1 MNSVTPID
9 YEYGSLKVLF
19 NQKLN
24 DSEKGI
30 YIYLQDICGDGEL
43 YFNVEYNVEYSNG
56 SSVNGNA
63 NTSISNVLNA
73 YGFENYEKLS
83 EYLINKYGNST
94 TSFNKIVKEMQNKGI
109 TLHVDESETHQG
121 PNFICG
127 WC

>member
-94 TSFNKIVKEMQNKGI
+94 TSFNTMIR
-109 TLHVDESETHQG
+109 
-121 PNFICG
+121 
-127 WC
+127 